1 MMNSVET
8 IFFIEV
14 LTCSNRTLSLCKSHP
29 VKNIITYCAN
39 GALLKV
45 LGRNVARLF
54 TDAFIL
60 IGRSIKIN
68 CIVF

>member
-8 IFFIEV
+8 IFSIEV

-29 VKNIITYCAN
+29 VKNIIPYCAN

-54 TDAFIL
+54 TDVFIL

>member
-8 IFFIEV
+8 IFSIE
-14 LTCSNRTLSLCKSHP
+14 LLICTNRTLSFCKSHP
-29 VKNIITYCAN
+29 VKNIITYCAKY
-39 GALLKV
+39 ALLKV
-45 LGRNVARLF
+45 LKRNVARLF